1 MSSGVKQDSAISQML
16 FIILLDQIVKVV
28 DQRIENREKSAVLIY
43 ADDVWL
49 VVEDP
54 QDFEQ
59 MINLWNNV
67 LKKHGLK
74 LNLDKTQVTIVRR
87 QQEEINIYV
96 DVKLKQVT
104 WIKYFGVAFD
114 QAAKKEAIED
124 HIVNYNMSV
133 NL

>member
-96 DVKLKQVT
+96 DV
-104 WIKYFGVAFD
+104 
-114 QAAKKEAIED
+114 
-124 HIVNYNMSV
+124 
-133 NL
+133 